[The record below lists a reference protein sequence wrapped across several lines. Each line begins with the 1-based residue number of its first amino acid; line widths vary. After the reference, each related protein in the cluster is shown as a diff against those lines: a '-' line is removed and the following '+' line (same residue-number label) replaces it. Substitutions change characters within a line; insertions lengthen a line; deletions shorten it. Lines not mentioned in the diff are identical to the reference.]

1 MKPEDKGRF
10 CGSCQK
16 TVIDFTSMSDRQIAE
31 FFKKPVGSTC
41 GRFHN
46 DQLNRTI
53 DIPKKRIPWVKYFF
67 TIALP
72 AFLASCKFAGREATV
87 GKMQPI
93 EVVKKPLVGDTT
105 VVSDLRPTL
114 GMIRLPIDSVPAKKQ
129 VTVIN
134 NPPKPMHL
142 NEEPMPTTMGKMVPT
157 EVERGDDTAIK
168 DVRLL
173 DTLNIT
179 SYDKCEKRIF
189 MGALVA
195 SPVVVKSEMILLT
208 KTPQQ
213 KIEILAYPNPIKSGC
228 QLTVLLNKNDES
240 IKQVQLFSSSGAVI
254 PVQRNGSLKD
264 ERLIVTVPASVAA
277 GTYFLRIVSEKAQAS
292 TVKIVVLN

>member
-1 MKPEDKGRF
+1 MKPEEKGKF

-46 DQLNRTI
+46 DQLDRPI
-53 DIPKKRIPWVKYFF
+53 EIPKKRIPWVKYFF

-72 AFLASCKFAGREATV
+72 AFLASCKFAGREETV
-87 GKMQPI
+87 GKMLTT

-114 GMIRLPIDSVPAKKQ
+114 GMISLPIDSIPAKKQ
-129 VTVIN
+129 TNLIDETLK
-134 NPPKPMHL
+134 PKHL
-142 NEEPMPTTMGKMVPT
+142 NEEPMATTMGKMLPT
-157 EVERGDDTAIK
+157 EVEMANDTAIK

-179 SYDKCEKRIF
+179 GLDNCERKIF
-189 MGALVA
+189 MGGLVA
-195 SPVVVKSEMILLT
+195 SPVVVKSENFLLT
-208 KTPQQ
+208 ETPQQ
-213 KIEILAYPNPIKSGC
+213 KIEVLAYPNPIKAGG
-228 QLTVLLNKNDES
+228 QLTVLVNKKDDA

-254 PVQRNGSLKD
+254 PVQRNGSTND
-264 ERLIVTVPASVAA
+264 ERLVLTLPASVAA
-277 GTYFLRIVSEKAQAS
+277 GTYFLHIVSEKAQAS
-292 TVKIVVLN
+292 AVKIVVLN